1 VIFYTVTAG
10 HGGKDPGA
18 VAADGTTEAA
28 LMTELRDAVAH
39 KLKIKG
45 YGVRTDGGWRANLP
59 LPYAITLVPGSKVAI
74 ELHTNA
80 ASHPGATGVEVVALP
95 AQAPMA
101 RRIAR
106 LIANALG
113 MRVRGDGGWIDQNQ
127 TARGR
132 LGFVRAGGLVVEV
145 FFISNPKDL
154 ETYRARVWLV
164 AEAIAVAL
172 TSQTG
177 DGHGV

>member
-1 VIFYTVTAG
+1 VIYTVTAG

-28 LMTELRDAVAH
+28 LMTELRDVVAH
-39 KLKIKG
+39 KLRQQG
-45 YGVRTDGGWRANLP
+45 HTVRTDGGWRANLP
-59 LPYAITLVPGSKVAI
+59 LPYAITLVLGSAAAI

-80 ASHPGATGVEVVALP
+80 AQHPGANGVEVVALP
-95 AQAPMA
+95 KQAPMA

-106 LIANALG
+106 RIAHALS
-113 MRVRGDGGWIDQNQ
+113 MRVRGDGGWIDQSK

-145 FFISNPKDL
+145 FFLSNPKDL

-164 AEAIAVAL
+164 AEAIAIAL
-172 TSQTG
+172 TEA
-177 DGHGV
+177 DGRDV

>member
-1 VIFYTVTAG
+1 VIYTVTAG

-28 LMTELRDAVAH
+28 LMTELRDVVAH
-39 KLKIKG
+39 KLRQQG
-45 YGVRTDGGWRANLP
+45 HTVRTDGGWRANMP
-59 LPYAITLVPGSKVAI
+59 LPYALTLVPGSKVAI

-80 ASHPGATGVEVVALP
+80 AQHPGATGVEVVALP
-95 AQAPMA
+95 SQAPMA

-106 LIANALG
+106 RIAHALG
-113 MRVRGDGGWIDQNQ
+113 MRVRGDGGWIDQSK

-145 FFISNPKDL
+145 FFLSNPKDL

-164 AEAIAVAL
+164 AEAIAIAL
-172 TSQTG
+172 TETTKETP
-177 DGHGV
+177 

>member
-1 VIFYTVTAG
+1 MSIYTVTAG

-28 LMTELRDAVAH
+28 LMTELRDVVAH
-39 KLKIKG
+39 KLRNMG
-45 YGVRTDGGWRANLP
+45 HTVRTDGGWRANLP
-59 LPYAITLVPGSKVAI
+59 LPYALTLVLGSSVAI

-80 ASHPGATGVEVVALP
+80 AQHPGANGVEVVALP
-95 AQAPMA
+95 SQAPMA

-106 LIANALG
+106 RIAHALS
-113 MRVRGDGGWIDQNQ
+113 MRVRGDGGWIEQ
-127 TARGR
+127 TQTKRGR

-145 FFISNPKDL
+145 FFLSNPKDL

-164 AEAIAVAL
+164 AEAIALAL
-172 TSQTG
+172 TEA
-177 DGHGV
+177 DGRDV

>member
-1 VIFYTVTAG
+1 VIYTVTAG

-28 LMTELRDAVAH
+28 LMTELRDVVAH
-39 KLKIKG
+39 KLRQQG
-45 YGVRTDGGWRANLP
+45 HTVRMDGGWRSNLP
-59 LPYAITLVPGSKVAI
+59 LPYALTLVPGSKVAI

-80 ASHPGATGVEVVALP
+80 AQHPGANGVEVVALP
-95 AQAPMA
+95 SKAPMA

-106 LIANALG
+106 RIAHALS
-113 MRVRGDGGWIDQNQ
+113 MRVRGDGGWIDQSQ

-145 FFISNPKDL
+145 FFLSNPKDL

-164 AEAIAVAL
+164 AEAIALAL
-172 TSQTG
+172 TEA
-177 DGHGV
+177 DGRDV

>member
-1 VIFYTVTAG
+1 LSIYTVTAG

-28 LMTELRDAVAH
+28 LMTELRDVVAH
-39 KLKIKG
+39 KLRQQG
-45 YGVRTDGGWRANLP
+45 HTVRTDGGWRANLP
-59 LPYAITLVPGSKVAI
+59 LPYALTLVPGSNVAI

-80 ASHPGATGVEVVALP
+80 SQHPGANGVEVVALP
-95 AQAPMA
+95 SQAPMA

-106 LIANALG
+106 RIAHALS
-113 MRVRGDGGWIDQNQ
+113 MRVRGDGGWIDQSK

-145 FFISNPKDL
+145 FFLSNPKDL

-164 AEAIAVAL
+164 AEAIAQAL
-172 TSQTG
+172 TEA
-177 DGHGV
+177 DGRDV

>member
-1 VIFYTVTAG
+1 MIYTVTAG

-28 LMTELRDAVAH
+28 LMTELRDVVAH
-39 KLKIKG
+39 KLRKLG
-45 YGVRTDGGWRANLP
+45 HTVRTDGGWRANLP
-59 LPYAITLVPGSKVAI
+59 LPYALTLVPGSAVAI

-80 ASHPGATGVEVVALP
+80 AQHPGANGVEVVALP
-95 AQAPMA
+95 SQAPMA

-106 LIANALG
+106 RIAHALG
-113 MRVRGDGGWIDQNQ
+113 MRVRGDGGWIDQSK

-145 FFISNPKDL
+145 FFLSNPKDL

-164 AEAIAVAL
+164 AEAIAISL
-172 TSQTG
+172 TETQK
-177 DGHGV
+177 DPV